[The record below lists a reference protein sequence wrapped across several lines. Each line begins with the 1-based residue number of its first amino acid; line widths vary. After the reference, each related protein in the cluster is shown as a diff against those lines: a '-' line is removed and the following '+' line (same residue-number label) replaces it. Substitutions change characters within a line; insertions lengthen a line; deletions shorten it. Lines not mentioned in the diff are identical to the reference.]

1 LQFRPGTAPGGDDDA
16 AAAAAGAPDA
26 PVTVADFVQALES
39 IVRSSSTEVNPEQLG
54 EILDEVLARNL
65 LAEFT
70 PQQLAVAFKNLA
82 VICSAMPE
90 VVTEALVTQASAQM
104 TSFNVPQLANIG
116 WGLMRLA
123 PVADA
128 EERQL
133 CGITDSW
140 MQSYNAACEQ
150 QLELI
155 KQQQQQ
161 QQQQQ
166 LPTGQQLAN
175 LLLLPAAVQQPFSEQ
190 GMQLFEQAVLLAERR
205 LCSMAVAQL
214 FTCYVR

>member
-1 LQFRPGTAPGGDDDA
+1 VPAADDEAAPA
-16 AAAAAGAPDA
+16 APDA

-54 EILDEVLARNL
+54 EILDEVLARSL

-70 PQQLAVAFKNLA
+70 PQQLAVTFKNLA
-82 VICSAMPE
+82 AICSAMPE
-90 VVTEALVTQASAQM
+90 VFIEALVTQAGAQM
-104 TSFNVPQLANIG
+104 TSFSVPQLANIA

-140 MQSYNAACEQ
+140 VQSYSAACEQ

-155 KQQQQQ
+155 MQQQQQ
-161 QQQQQ
+161 QQQRQQQ

-190 GMQLFEQAVLLAERR
+190 GMQFFEQAVLLAERR

-214 FTCYVR
+214 FTCHVR

>member
-1 LQFRPGTAPGGDDDA
+1 MPGADDDA
-16 AAAAAGAPDA
+16 AAAPDA

-39 IVRSSSTEVNPEQLG
+39 IVRSNSTEVNPEQLG
-54 EILDEVLARNL
+54 EILDEILARNL

-70 PQQLAVAFKNLA
+70 PQQLAVTFKNLA
-82 VICSAMPE
+82 AICSAMPE
-90 VVTEALVTQASAQM
+90 VVTEALVTQTSAQM

-116 WGLMRLA
+116 WSLMRLA
-123 PVADA
+123 PVADV

-133 CGITDSW
+133 CGLTDSW
-140 MQSYNAACEQ
+140 IQSYSAACEQ
-150 QLELI
+150 QLDQI
-155 KQQQQQ
+155 V

-166 LPTGQQLAN
+166 LPTCQQLAN
-175 LLLLPAAVQQPFSEQ
+175 LLLVPAAVQQPFSQQ

>member
-1 LQFRPGTAPGGDDDA
+1 
-16 AAAAAGAPDA
+16 
-26 PVTVADFVQALES
+26 VQAIES

-90 VVTEALVTQASAQM
+90 VVTEALVTQASAQI

-155 KQQQQQ
+155 IQQQQQ
-161 QQQQQ
+161 QPQQ

-175 LLLLPAAVQQPFSEQ
+175 LLLLPAAVQQPFSER